1 MSSVLYKKREA
12 ATENGRLSLFFL
24 PSLRIRTKVRRTEY
38 LAQSRPAEKRQ
49 LFRTK
54 NAVRREK
61 SVDIQGKIWYD
72 IIGEI

>member
-1 MSSVLYKKREA
+1 MSSVLYKKERQSPVF
-12 ATENGRLSLFFL
+12 GGCLFFS

-38 LAQSRPAEKRQ
+38 LAQRRPAEKGQ

-54 NAVRREK
+54 NAAPREK

>member
-1 MSSVLYKKREA
+1 MSSVLYKKERQSPVF
-12 ATENGRLSLFFL
+12 GGCLSFFS

-38 LAQSRPAEKRQ
+38 LTQRRPAEKRQ